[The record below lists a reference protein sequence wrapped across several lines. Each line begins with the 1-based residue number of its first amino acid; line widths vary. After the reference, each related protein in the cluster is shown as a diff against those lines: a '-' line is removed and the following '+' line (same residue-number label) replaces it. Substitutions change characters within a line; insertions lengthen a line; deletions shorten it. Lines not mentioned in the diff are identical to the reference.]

1 MQHTMGHTFEGIA
14 TVGLD
19 LRENL
24 WKILWDNLWFKSR
37 KTNCQWIGFSG
48 KNGTGTP
55 HIGKIYGF
63 LMFPV
68 VFPLSQSND

>member
-1 MQHTMGHTFEGIA
+1 MGHTFERIGIA

-19 LRENL
+19 FFG
-24 WKILWDNLWFKSR
+24 KIY
-37 KTNCQWIGFSG
+37 G
-48 KNGTGTP
+48 KFCGIIYGLKVVKQTVNGLVFQGKMEPEPP

-68 VFPLSQSND
+68 GFPLSQSND